1 MTSGPWSVKG
11 IDPKAREIAKDLARR
26 SGQTLGEW
34 LNQRIVD
41 GDAAPVEPSA
51 PQDVAPSATL
61 QQMEEA
67 LSARSAVRA
76 ASPDLTRI
84 ATALEDLT
92 ERLEAAEQRSGEAIV
107 AVDQTVRDALTRL
120 DRLEGGGSGLM
131 GRVEGALSV
140 VREEQGRADERLAR
154 IERNEA
160 KRVEALKG
168 LEQAILRVLPAKSID
183 TSAEITERLTS
194 SEART
199 RDALS
204 RLEHTL
210 QSLDKRVADA
220 ESRVAGT
227 TDQGLA
233 ALDHS
238 DRRLERLARD
248 LTQRVEDLRLE
259 MTERL
264 NRAVASERLDV
275 VEEAISQLAAQV
287 DDAEKS
293 SARALDR
300 MSREMLSMADGIS
313 KRVADVES
321 RDREVATHF
330 GEEVARLTETV
341 EERLARADIANADAL
356 QKISAEIG
364 RVAER
369 LNEKIIRT
377 EARVADVAEENIRQG
392 RLWHEKAKLQTD
404 VLSQEL
410 AERLRQSEART
421 AQWMAEAQAKIETSL
436 AQRTSAAQP
445 LSVPKSTLAAPPAPE
460 APPPPFIAAET
471 APAPSLRAPDPAPP
485 PPPSFVEDEDEFV
498 DLPRPARQAAPPAPP
513 PPAEPVPVPAPVAP
527 KIEPPRAAS
536 PPPTVDPNDPFLEPF
551 LDDEF
556 DEPPMPFAGSGRQAH
571 AAIFDDE
578 PPARPRAAE
587 SFFDDGPADPRPSST
602 RDLIAQAR
610 DAARAARETKAERNA
625 DRKGEGNEPRT
636 SAFSLSLSK
645 KKKADNTVGTV
656 AMLLAVGVVG
666 VGGVATLGAR
676 LLADHDREIAAQ
688 AGGPPSP
695 NTLPR
700 NATAPAPE
708 SGSGQLALASTANDT
723 KIDPAQGA
731 SPAASDE
738 TRTLYEDAARG
749 VDEGDP
755 AAVKS
760 MIRAAELG
768 YPQAQFHLSNL
779 YAKGVPGLEKDPVK
793 SRQWVERAAQAGLP
807 NAMFNLAVQTF
818 FGRGGPKDQSA
829 AAEWFRRAATA
840 GNTDAQYNLAQ
851 LYETGNGVPKNLS
864 QAYVWYLIAAA
875 SGDKE
880 GKAKAAKIGA
890 VLTPELRNS
899 AEKLAQAFAPQSQ
912 VQAATPST
920 SSSSR

>member
-34 LNQRIVD
+34 LNQRIVE
-41 GDAAPVEPSA
+41 GDAALGELSA
-51 PQDVAPSATL
+51 PQDVAPGTSL

-76 ASPDLTRI
+76 TSPDLTRI
-84 ATALEDLT
+84 AIALEDLT

-238 DRRLERLARD
+238 DRRLERLARE

-264 NRAVASERLDV
+264 NRAMESERLEV

-369 LNEKIIRT
+369 LHEKIIRT

-445 LSVPKSTLAAPPAPE
+445 LSVPKPTLTAPPAPE
-460 APPPPFIAAET
+460 VPPTAFIAAET
-471 APAPSLRAPDPAPP
+471 TPAPSLRAPEPAPP
-485 PPPSFVEDEDEFV
+485 PTPSFVEDEDEFV
-498 DLPRPARQAAPPAPP
+498 DLPRPTRQAAPPAPP
-513 PPAEPVPVPAPVAP
+513 PPAEPAPVAP
-527 KIEPPRAAS
+527 KVEPPRAAS

-556 DEPPMPFAGSGRQAH
+556 EDASIPFAGSGGPGH

-587 SFFDDGPADPRPSST
+587 SFFDDGPGGPRPSST

-610 DAARAARETKAERNA
+610 DAARAARETESERHA
-625 DRKGEGNEPRT
+625 DRKGDGNEPRV

-645 KKKADNTVGTV
+645 KKKADNAVGTV

-695 NTLPR
+695 TPLPR

-708 SGSGQLALASTANDT
+708 SGSGQLALASTSNDT
-723 KIDPAQGA
+723 KIDPTQGA

-755 AAVKS
+755 AAIKS

-779 YAKGVPGLEKDPVK
+779 YAKGAPGLEKDLVK

-880 GKAKAAKIGA
+880 GKAKAANIGA

-912 VQAATPST
+912 VQAATPGS